1 MSKRRLA
8 ARGIGRPNL
17 LGGASTAWI
26 MTTGRRQAV
35 TMRIG
40 RAGMNATR
48 TVAVRV
54 DAPEGGSTAGL
65 AVATFLVVV
74 IGRIGVAL
82 LFGGTGWSWVLMVPI
97 GLIAG
102 AVARRAGLVWV
113 GLAAIVVFHG
123 VAIRF
128 DLPRDSGPFWYLAAA
143 GSAVLLGVAF
153 VEGTS
158 LGAPRPPLAATR
170 EAWRSWPRWARR
182 VSIAL
187 SVAILLGLLGYGGYA
202 AASGSADFTEAVV
215 TAPDCRTPADRYGW
229 AYEAINYDVA
239 DDARLT
245 AANPDKTKCSV
256 LGVEAGSNVVT
267 PDGVRLAGWYIP
279 AANGSGP
286 SGPTLLIV
294 HGWKANKTGALEF
307 APPFQEA
314 YNLVLLDLRNNGQS
328 SGTLTTM
335 GLREQ
340 GDVIRMLDW
349 LEITKHPLWIGAVG
363 NSMGAATVLSAAVT
377 DQRIRALVLDSMHA
391 DIVTSVGNALEE
403 DFGYPGGPAAWALM
417 TGVSI
422 RIAGDVTSIDPV
434 KLIGRLGDRP
444 VLLIQGT
451 ADQVDPP
458 AEASDRNFQAAL
470 AAGVPVEL
478 AYCPG
483 ARHGLTVKTC
493 PAQWGSWATAFLERA
508 RSR

>member
-1 MSKRRLA
+1 MIK
-8 ARGIGRPNL
+8 
-17 LGGASTAWI
+17 
-26 MTTGRRQAV
+26 V
-35 TMRIG
+35 TDYD
-40 RAGMNATR
+40 TP
-48 TVAVRV
+48 RV
-54 DAPEGGSTAGL
+54 EADPGGSL
-65 AVATFLVVV
+65 LVRAVATFLVVL

-82 LFGGTGWSWVLMVPI
+82 LFGGTGWSWVLVVGV

-102 AVARRAGLVWV
+102 TVARRAMLVWV
-113 GLAAIVVFHG
+113 ALAATVVFHG
-123 VAIRF
+123 VAMGLG
-128 DLPRDSGPFWYLAAA
+128 LPRDSGPFWYIAGTGVAVVLA
-143 GSAVLLGVAF
+143 VAF

-158 LGAPRPPLAATR
+158 LGTPRPLLATSR
-170 EAWRSWPRWARR
+170 DAWRSWPRLARR
-182 VSIAL
+182 VSGVVSIVIA
-187 SVAILLGLLGYGGYA
+187 LGLLGYGTYA
-202 AASGSADFTEAVV
+202 AISGSADFTEAVV

-229 AYEAINYDVA
+229 DYEAINYDKA

-256 LGVEAGSNVVT
+256 VGVEAGTNVVT

-279 AANGSGP
+279 AANGPGP
-286 SGPTLLIV
+286 SGPTLLVV
-294 HGWKANKTGALEF
+294 HGWKANKSGALEF
-307 APPFQEA
+307 AEPFHDA

-328 SGTLTTM
+328 SGTQTTM

-349 LEITKHPLWIGAVG
+349 LETTKHPLWIGAVG
-363 NSMGAATVLSAAVT
+363 NSMGAATVLSAAVA

-403 DFGYPGGPAAWALM
+403 DFGYPGGPAALALM

-422 RIAGDVTSIDPV
+422 RIGGDVTSIDPIR
-434 KLIGRLGDRP
+434 LIGRLGDRP

-451 ADQVDPP
+451 VDQVDPP
-458 AEASDRNFQAAL
+458 AEASDRNFQAAV

-493 PAQWGSWATAFLERA
+493 PSQWASWATSFLELA
-508 RSR
+508 RRH

>member
-1 MSKRRLA
+1 MIK
-8 ARGIGRPNL
+8 
-17 LGGASTAWI
+17 
-26 MTTGRRQAV
+26 V
-35 TMRIG
+35 TD
-40 RAGMNATR
+40 N
-48 TVAVRV
+48 VAPRV
-54 DAPEGGSTAGL
+54 EADPGGSMAAG
-65 AVATFLVVV
+65 AIAAFLVVL

-82 LFGGTGWSWVLMVPI
+82 LFGGAGWSWVLVAGV

-102 AVARRAGLVWV
+102 AVARRARLVLV
-113 GLAAIVVFHG
+113 ALAGTMVFQG
-123 VAIRF
+123 VAIGL
-128 DLPRDSGPFWYLAAA
+128 DLPRDGGPFWYIAAV
-143 GSAVLLGVAF
+143 GVAVLLAVAF

-158 LGAPRPPLAATR
+158 LGAPRPPLVASR
-170 EAWRSWPRWARR
+170 DAWRSWPRWARSMSIV
-182 VSIAL
+182 VSVVIA
-187 SVAILLGLLGYGGYA
+187 LGLLGYGTYA
-202 AASGSADFTEAVV
+202 AISGSADFTEAVV

-229 AYEAINYDVA
+229 DYEAINYDKA

-245 AANPDKTKCSV
+245 AANPDKAKCSV
-256 LGVEAGSNVVT
+256 VGVEAGTNVAT

-294 HGWKANKTGALEF
+294 HGWKASKSGALEF
-307 APPFQEA
+307 APPFHDA

-328 SGTLTTM
+328 SGTQTTM

-349 LEITKHPLWIGAVG
+349 LEATKHPLWIGAVG
-363 NSMGAATVLSAAVT
+363 NSMGAATVLGAAVA
-377 DQRIRALVLDSMHA
+377 DQRIRALILDSMHA
-391 DIVTSVGNALEE
+391 DIVTSVGNAMEE
-403 DFGYPGGPAAWALM
+403 DFGYPGGPAAVAVT

-422 RIAGDVTSIDPV
+422 RIGGDVTSIDPV
-434 KLIGRLGDRP
+434 RLIGRVGDRP

-483 ARHGLTVKTC
+483 ARHGLTVTTC
-493 PAQWGSWATAFLERA
+493 PSQWASWATSFLELA
-508 RSR
+508 RKH